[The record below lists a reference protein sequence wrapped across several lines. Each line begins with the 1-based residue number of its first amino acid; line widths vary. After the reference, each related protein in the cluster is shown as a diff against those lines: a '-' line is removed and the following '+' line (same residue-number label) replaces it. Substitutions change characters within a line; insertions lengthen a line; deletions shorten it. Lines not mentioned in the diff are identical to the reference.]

1 MFEYTIGGKK
11 YIQRKLVLGQ
21 VQQLL
26 RLLDGVEI
34 KSPDTLGIIAAL
46 GDKIHKALAIV
57 LIPEGVNV
65 KDKNIDEIAE
75 ELAFSIEPEQAMKVV
90 EDFFV
95 CTPIISLFQGLNG
108 IFAKVA
114 KQMETQLN
122 SSSASSQQG
131 TSQKDSKSS
140 GR

>member
-1 MFEYTIGGKK
+1 MEYIIGGKK

-26 RLLDGVEI
+26 RLIDGVEI

-75 ELAFSIEPEQAMKVV
+75 ELAFSIEPELAMKVV

-95 CTPIISLFQGLNG
+95 CTPIVSLFQGLNS
-108 IFAKVA
+108 IFMKIA
-114 KQMETQLN
+114 KQMETQLSN
-122 SSSASSQQG
+122 SSASSHKE
-131 TSQKDSKSS
+131 TSQKEKQSS
-140 GR
+140 GG